1 MRKSKATA
9 ATPVTAPTQKAA
21 KASKSAKTTKSAKST
36 KATASTPAE
45 VTVTATVSSTRNAGR
60 KGMSY
65 AKLTPAQKLE
75 IISAR
80 KRRGDNTMIAT
91 KLGVDSKLISSVV
104 TGRKMDMRVINAV
117 YNTVRSRKVTA

>member
-9 ATPVTAPTQKAA
+9 ATKVSAPAMKAA
-21 KASKSAKTTKSAKST
+21 TPSTTKTAKSAKSKKST
-36 KATASTPAE
+36 VATVSA
-45 VTVTATVSSTRNAGR
+45 VTVTATVSTGRNANR

-75 IISAR
+75 VISAR
-80 KRRGDNTMIAT
+80 KRRGDNSMVAT
-91 KLGVDSKLISSVV
+91 KLGVDSKLVSAVV
-104 TGRKMDMRVINAV
+104 TGRKMDMRVMNAV

>member
-9 ATPVTAPTQKAA
+9 ATKVSAKTA
-21 KASKSAKTTKSAKST
+21 KASTPSTKTAKSAKSKKST
-36 KATASTPAE
+36 VATVSA
-45 VTVTATVSSTRNAGR
+45 VTVTATVSTGRNANR

-75 IISAR
+75 VISAR
-80 KRRGDNTMIAT
+80 KRRGDNTVIAQ
-91 KLGVDSKLISSVV
+91 KLGVDSKLVSSVV
-104 TGRKMDMRVINAV
+104 TGRKMDMRVMNAV

>member
-9 ATPVTAPTQKAA
+9 ATKVSAKTA
-21 KASKSAKTTKSAKST
+21 KASTPSTKTAKSKKST
-36 KATASTPAE
+36 VATVSA
-45 VTVTATVSSTRNAGR
+45 VTVTATVSTGRNANR

-75 IISAR
+75 VISAR
-80 KRRGDNTMIAT
+80 KRRGDNTVIAQ
-91 KLGVDSKLISSVV
+91 KLGVDSKLVSSVV
-104 TGRKMDMRVINAV
+104 TGRKMDMRVMNAV

>member
-9 ATPVTAPTQKAA
+9 ATKVSAKTA
-21 KASKSAKTTKSAKST
+21 KASTPSTKTAKSAKSKKST
-36 KATASTPAE
+36 VATVSA
-45 VTVTATVSSTRNAGR
+45 VTVTATVSTGRNANR

-75 IISAR
+75 VISAR

-91 KLGVDSKLISSVV
+91 KLGVDSKLVSSVV
-104 TGRKMDMRVINAV
+104 TGRKMDMRVMNAV